1 MPVRIEKIKSIFSWG
16 GGGWWLVFV
25 EELPGQ
31 ITRRHLT
38 SVSFRT
44 PHVSLAIQP
53 GRRNNPLKIPFPST
67 EQKGKRKNQ
76 MKRQLCIA
84 LVSPYKVDLGYS
96 SVSGMSAVPSS
107 VKYQG
112 LILQISNSA
121 DAWTWKRAFIQ
132 ERMDLLVTEIK
143 RGGEKKKRKKKRRE
157 RERQ

>member
-1 MPVRIEKIKSIFSWG
+1 
-16 GGGWWLVFV
+16 
-25 EELPGQ
+25 
-31 ITRRHLT
+31 
-38 SVSFRT
+38 
-44 PHVSLAIQP
+44 
-53 GRRNNPLKIPFPST
+53 
-67 EQKGKRKNQ
+67 

-143 RGGEKKKRKKKRRE
+143 SGGKKKKKMKERKKGERKRQKDKVE
-157 RERQ
+157 LP